1 MCPDTAGV
9 IIRHLSV
16 RTNVFVSTYNDSS
29 QACIIFGVSDILVIR
44 GGNGAVPS
52 RRGVSERNRELHTA
66 AVLEAIME
74 LLFAVAY
81 SGLQWPTWGAV
92 KKLYFYTMGGNC
104 TQWGVTVS
112 LYLSD

>member
-16 RTNVFVSTYNDSS
+16 RTNVFVSTYNDGP
-29 QACIIFGVSDILVIR
+29 QACIIFGVSDILVIH
-44 GGNGAVPS
+44 GGYGAVPS

-66 AVLEAIME
+66 AVLETIME

-81 SGLQWPTWGAV
+81 TGSSEKTISVHNGGGA
-92 KKLYFYTMGGNC
+92 
-104 TQWGVTVS
+104 GVTVS